1 MQKIRR
7 HKDFKKR
14 SPPPP
19 PKKKKLNLARKLQ
32 IEIFPQ
38 KISQF

>member
-1 MQKIRR
+1 MQKIRT

-19 PKKKKLNLARKLQ
+19 KKNLNLARKLQ